1 MSQQAGTKNSIGIP
15 LLESI
20 NRQLLNDPHRLVR
33 VGIVSSVFALSIL
46 LGFFVPFEY
55 LVFPLIL
62 IAGSAGIFIYLRY
75 PPIGLL
81 ALLFV
86 ALLIS
91 FEVGTGTG
99 TGVNLVVALIP
110 LLLGVWVV
118 DMVVRK
124 RKFSFVVSR
133 PIYPL
138 IALAFVSLL
147 AFGVGQLPWFA
158 YAKGAPLKS
167 QVAGLAIFLLSVA
180 AFMLVANLIHELR
193 WLKRLTW
200 FFLFLGLIYMIV
212 GSIPALSSVLID
224 YLPRGGGGSLL
235 YVWLVA
241 MASSQLLIN
250 RKVIWYLLS
259 LLMALLALTFYVAIV
274 LQFDWKSGW
283 VPSIVVLWVVV
294 FLRSPKIGIMF
305 AIFSLIFLGDIPDLL
320 IASDE
325 YSYNT
330 RLAAW
335 EIIWMEIIKVNPL
348 LGLGPANYYFYTPLY
363 PILGYSVQ
371 FNSHNNYVDI
381 IAQIGLLG
389 LACLLWFVV
398 EMVILG
404 WGLLK
409 KVEEDFSRAYVI
421 GVLAG
426 LGGTLVAGM
435 LGDWVFPFVYN
446 VGVRGIHASILGWIF
461 MGGLVV
467 IQQIH
472 SKKNSKIQVGN

>member
-55 LVFPLIL
+55 LVYPLIL

-75 PPIGLL
+75 PPLGLL
-81 ALLFV
+81 TLLFV

-110 LLLGVWVV
+110 LMLGVWVV
-118 DMVVRK
+118 DTIVRK
-124 RKFSFVVSR
+124 RKIPFLASR

-138 IALAFVSLL
+138 IALAFVSVL
-147 AFGVGQLPWFA
+147 AFGIGQLPWFV
-158 YAKGAPLKS
+158 YTRGAPLRS
-167 QVAGLAIFLLSVA
+167 QIAGLAIFLLSVA
-180 AFMLVANLIHELR
+180 AFILVANLIQELR

-200 FFLFLGLIYMIV
+200 LFLFLSTIYLFIASV
-212 GSIPALSSVLID
+212 PALRSVVID

-241 MASSQLLIN
+241 IAFSQLLIN
-250 RKVIWYLLS
+250 RKLNWIWRILLIV
-259 LLMALLALTFYVAIV
+259 LLALTFYVAVV
-274 LQFDWKSGW
+274 LQFNWKSGW
-283 VPSIVVLWVVV
+283 VPAIIVLWVVI
-294 FLRSPKIGIMF
+294 FLRNPKVGIF
-305 AIFSLIFLGDIPDLL
+305 LALLSLIFLRDIPSL
-320 IASDE
+320 IVSSDQ
-325 YSYNT
+325 YSYTT
-330 RLAAW
+330 RLIAW

-371 FNSHNNYVDI
+371 FNSHNNFVDI
-381 IAQIGLLG
+381 VAQIGLLG
-389 LACLLWFVV
+389 LACLVWFVV
-398 EMVILG
+398 EMSILG
-404 WGLLK
+404 WNLMK

-426 LGGTLVAGM
+426 LVGSLAAGM
-435 LGDWVFPFVYN
+435 LGDWFLPFVYN
-446 VGVRGIHASILGWIF
+446 VGVRGLHTSIIGWIF

-467 IQQIH
+467 IQQIYAKQK
-472 SKKNSKIQVGN
+472 SNAQSEI

>member
-1 MSQQAGTKNSIGIP
+1 MSQQAGTKSPISTP
-15 LLESI
+15 LLDVI
-20 NRQLLNDPHRLVR
+20 NRQLFKDTHRLIKVA
-33 VGIVSSVFALSIL
+33 IVSGVFTLSIV
-46 LGFFVPFEY
+46 LGFFTPFEY
-55 LVFPLIL
+55 LIFPLIL
-62 IAGSAGIFIYLRY
+62 IAGLAAIFFYLRS

-86 ALLIS
+86 ALLIK
-91 FEVGTGTG
+91 FEVGTGTK
-99 TGVNLVVALIP
+99 TGVNLVIVLIP
-110 LLLGVWVV
+110 ALLGVWIV

-124 RKFSFVVSR
+124 QKISFVTSR

-147 AFGVGQLPWFA
+147 AFGIGQLPWFV

-180 AFMLVANLIHELR
+180 AFILVANLIHELR

-200 FFLFLGLIYMIV
+200 FFLFLGTIYMLV
-212 GSIPALSSVLID
+212 GSIPALKTAIFE

-241 MASSQLLIN
+241 IAFSQLLIN
-250 RKVIWYLLS
+250 RKLS
-259 LLMALLALTFYVAIV
+259 WFWRILIIGILALTFYVAFV
-274 LQFDWKSGW
+274 QQFDWKSGW
-283 VPSIVVLWVVV
+283 IPAIAVLWVAI
-294 FLRSPKIGIMF
+294 FLRSPKVGILL
-305 AIFSLIFLGDIPDLL
+305 ALVSLIFLRDIPSL
-320 IASDE
+320 IISTDE
-325 YSYNT
+325 YSYST
-330 RLAAW
+330 RLIAW

-363 PILGYSVQ
+363 PILGFSVQ
-371 FNSHNNYVDI
+371 FNSHNNFVDI
-381 IAQIGLLG
+381 VAQIGLLG
-389 LACLLWFVV
+389 LACLMWFVV

-404 WGLLK
+404 WGLMK

-426 LGGTLVAGM
+426 LAGTLVAGM
-435 LGDWVFPFVYN
+435 LGDWIFPFVYN
-446 VGVRGIHASILGWIF
+446 IGVRGIHASVIGWIF

-472 SKKNSKIQVGN
+472 SKGKSKIQARI